1 MSNFAN
7 WISPELLRMLGWS
20 LLHFLW
26 QGAGLAALFA
36 VAAAVCRSAPARYAL
51 AVGALV
57 LMMISPVVT
66 FTWLQRQTNPAV
78 RTGAEGASTW
88 AETSTRNATALSG
101 SRAPVAESRTE
112 QPIAMVWLVE
122 AWFLGVLVLSL
133 RTAGGVVFFLGEGG
147 QKNKNGAR
155 GGC

>member
-7 WISPELLRMLGWS
+7 WIAPELLRTLGWT

-57 LMMISPVVT
+57 LMMVSPVIT
-66 FTWLQRQTNPAV
+66 FTWSELQTNPAV
-78 RTGAEGASTW
+78 RTAAEGASTW
-88 AETSTRNATALSG
+88 AGTSTRNATALSG
-101 SRAPVAESRTE
+101 SRALVAEARTE
-112 QPIAMVWLVE
+112 QPIA
-122 AWFLGVLVLSL
+122 
-133 RTAGGVVFFLGEGG
+133 
-147 QKNKNGAR
+147 
-155 GGC
+155 